1 MKLSE
6 YLKKYGLT
14 HKEFAE
20 KVGIARTQ
28 ITRIINKTKNP
39 SAHLMKTIE
48 EVTNGEV
55 TMQDLF
61 NPEAPTRFK
70 GRKIKSNEKT

>member
-1 MKLSE
+1 MRLEE
-6 YLKKYGLT
+6 YLKK
-14 HKEFAE
+14 HKITCKAFGA
-20 KVGIARTQ
+20 KVGVSDVQ
-28 ITRIINKTKNP
+28 ITRIINRKRNP

-70 GRKIKSNEKT
+70 GRKIKSNEKN